1 MARIP
6 KFLPAVTILA
16 TLTARADGGLG
27 VAFGD
32 AAGIASRKLEDERCL
47 LVLSDFS
54 DASGRPLA
62 ERLHDTGLTAREFF
76 ERLEFRN
83 GRHESTCQR
92 SRVDA
97 FVHIGQRTVFV
108 CPGGCFDFGRR
119 DVGHASNVLIHEMLH
134 TLGLGE
140 NPPTSLGI
148 TSRVAERCG
157 R

>member
-1 MARIP
+1 VAAIP
-6 KFLPAVTILA
+6 KLLTAVILLA
-16 TLTARADGGLG
+16 TFPARAEGGLG
-27 VAFGD
+27 AAFD
-32 AAGIASRKLEDERCL
+32 NAATLASRKLGDAGCL

-54 DASGRPLA
+54 DASGLPLA

-83 GRHESTCQR
+83 GVHESTCQR

-97 FVHIGQRTVFV
+97 FTNVNQRTVFV
-108 CPGGCFDFGRR
+108 CRDGVFGFGRR
-119 DVGHASNVLIHEMLH
+119 DVSHGSNVLIHEMLH

-140 NPPTSLGI
+140 NPPTSLEI

-157 R
+157 H

>member
-1 MARIP
+1 MAALP
-6 KFLPAVTILA
+6 KL
-16 TLTARADGGLG
+16 LTAAILLTTFPARAEGGLG
-27 VAFGD
+27 AGFEN
-32 AAGIASRKLEDERCL
+32 AAAVASRKLDDARCL
-47 LVLSDFS
+47 LVLTDFS
-54 DASGRPLA
+54 DASGRPLV
-62 ERLHDTGLTAREFF
+62 ERLQETGLGAREFF
-76 ERLEFRN
+76 ERLDFRS

-97 FVHIGQRTVFV
+97 FVHLGRRTVFV
-108 CPGGCFDFGRR
+108 CPDGCFGFGRP

-140 NPPTSLGI
+140 NPPTSLEI